1 MATFILGMATFILGM
16 ATFFLG
22 LATFFLEL
30 ATFFLETRKLENGHI
45 LVPQHWIIGFRYT
58 QHSSVR
64 DEYKF
69 VYYILES
76 DPFSFKNLYPREMNL
91 SDFNFTR
98 CIL

>member
-45 LVPQHWIIGFRYT
+45 LVPHPPQIDH
-58 QHSSVR
+58 QV
-64 DEYKF
+64 
-69 VYYILES
+69 
-76 DPFSFKNLYPREMNL
+76 KNSR
-91 SDFNFTR
+91 T
-98 CIL
+98 